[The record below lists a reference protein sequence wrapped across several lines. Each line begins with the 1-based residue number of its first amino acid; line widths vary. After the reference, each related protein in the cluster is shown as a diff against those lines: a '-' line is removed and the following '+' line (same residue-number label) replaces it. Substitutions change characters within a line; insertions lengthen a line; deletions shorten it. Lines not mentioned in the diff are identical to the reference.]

1 MEERAQGRERG
12 LNAAEPCGCV
22 PVSRRAE
29 GVDLLLRNARR
40 IGIGFV
46 IPVMV
51 MAALGAALVGC
62 AGSTEEP
69 AQSSAAVAA
78 SAPTPVPKTA
88 PPTPAPKAAPPTAA
102 SGAAPTVEPSPTPYP
117 TPAPVATRP
126 PVVVEMQPRSDLPT
140 DQQIA
145 KLSELV
151 QGHLTGM
158 NNIERPR
165 LNIPPDVRDDSRR
178 GGIVVNI
185 ELNGDEYTSIV
196 QRKEELDKL
205 MRDTYHVLYASGY
218 QLVEAT
224 ISAVMMGKSHR
235 RKSIQA
241 PVTVYKTRLKQ
252 AAAEGIDWD
261 DKEDLDFN
269 EIWDTLL
276 LSPTWKSEL
285 KEAQGGG

>member
-1 MEERAQGRERG
+1 M
-12 LNAAEPCGCV
+12 
-22 PVSRRAE
+22 
-29 GVDLLLRNARR
+29 LLRKARG

-51 MAALGAALVGC
+51 MVALGVALVGC

-78 SAPTPVPKTA
+78 SAPTPAPKISSA
-88 PPTPAPKAAPPTAA
+88 TPAPKAAPPRAA

-126 PVVVEMQPRSDLPT
+126 PVVVEMQPRSDLPA

-151 QGHLTGM
+151 LGRLTGM

-218 QLVEAT
+218 HIVEAT
-224 ISAVMMGKSHR
+224 ISAVMMGKSYR
-235 RKSIQA
+235 RQSVQA

-252 AAAEGIDWD
+252 TAAEGIDWD
-261 DKEDLDFN
+261 DKESLDFN

>member
-1 MEERAQGRERG
+1 MA
-12 LNAAEPCGCV
+12 
-22 PVSRRAE
+22 VS
-29 GVDLLLRNARR
+29 GT
-40 IGIGFV
+40 
-46 IPVMV
+46 
-51 MAALGAALVGC
+51 ALAGC

-78 SAPTPVPKTA
+78 SAPTPVPR
-88 PPTPAPKAAPPTAA
+88 PLRLRRSQGRAAHARLQGRA
-102 SGAAPTVEPSPTPYP
+102 DREPSPTPYP

-235 RKSIQA
+235 RKSVQA

-252 AAAEGIDWD
+252 AAAEGIEWD
-261 DKEDLDFN
+261 DKENLDFN

-276 LSPTWKSEL
+276 LSPTWKTEL

>member
-1 MEERAQGRERG
+1 
-12 LNAAEPCGCV
+12 
-22 PVSRRAE
+22 
-29 GVDLLLRNARR
+29 
-40 IGIGFV
+40 
-46 IPVMV
+46 
-51 MAALGAALVGC
+51 MAASGTALAGC

-69 AQSSAAVAA
+69 AQSSAPVAA
-78 SAPTPVPKTA
+78 SAPAPAPKISPA
-88 PPTPAPKAAPPTAA
+88 TPAPKAAPPTAA
-102 SGAAPTVEPSPTPYP
+102 SGAAPTVDPSP

-126 PVVVEMQPRSDLPT
+126 PVVVEMQPRSDLPA

-145 KLSELV
+145 KLSELA

-185 ELNGDEYTSIV
+185 ELNGDEYESIV

-218 QLVEAT
+218 HIVEAT
-224 ISAVMMGKSHR
+224 ISAVMMGKSYR
-235 RKSIQA
+235 RQSVQA

-252 AAAEGIDWD
+252 TAAEGIDWD
-261 DKEDLDFN
+261 DKETLDFN

>member
-1 MEERAQGRERG
+1 M
-12 LNAAEPCGCV
+12 
-22 PVSRRAE
+22 
-29 GVDLLLRNARR
+29 
-40 IGIGFV
+40 
-46 IPVMV
+46 
-51 MAALGAALVGC
+51 
-62 AGSTEEP
+62 
-69 AQSSAAVAA
+69 
-78 SAPTPVPKTA
+78 
-88 PPTPAPKAAPPTAA
+88 
-102 SGAAPTVEPSPTPYP
+102 
-117 TPAPVATRP
+117 ATRAL
-126 PVVVEMQPRSDLPT
+126 VVVEMQPRSDLPT

-151 QGHLTGM
+151 TGHLTGM
-158 NNIERPR
+158 NNIQRPR

-185 ELNGDEYTSIV
+185 ELNGDEYESIV

-218 QLVEAT
+218 ELVEAT

-241 PVTVYKTRLKQ
+241 PVTVYKTRLKRD
-252 AAAEGIDWD
+252 AAEGIEWD
-261 DKEDLDFN
+261 DKDNLDFN

-276 LSPTWKSEL
+276 LSPTWKTEL